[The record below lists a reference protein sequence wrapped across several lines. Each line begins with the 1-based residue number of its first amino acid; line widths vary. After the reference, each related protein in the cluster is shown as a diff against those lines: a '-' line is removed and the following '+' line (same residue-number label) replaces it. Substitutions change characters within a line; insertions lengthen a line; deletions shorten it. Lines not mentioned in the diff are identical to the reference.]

1 MYTDLA
7 CAIIE
12 QAVTDWR
19 SMIER
24 EKQDRVS
31 LLYNYAELRRFFKSA
46 WCELLTESMPIPPS
60 EILEHLEK
68 ERLDAIEG
76 NHSKP

>member
-1 MYTDLA
+1 MYRELA
-7 CAIIE
+7 CAVIE

-19 SMIER
+19 SMIEK

-31 LLYNYAELRRFFKSA
+31 LLYNYNELRRFFKSS
-46 WCELLTESMPIPPS
+46 WCELLMVHMPIPPAD
-60 EILEHLEK
+60 ILKQLEE
-68 ERLDAIEG
+68 ERLNAIEG